1 MFLCFFFLMHL
12 FCLQLEKSAINKK
25 GGGDVNIAPNSDKE
39 AKLDN
44 SSDPNKLSEELLKC
58 LMSIFSQMSLSEKS
72 EEEQSTSTSVSG
84 SSSICSDSS
93 DSGDPYGIL
102 DFGKRDIGS
111 YKNFIVVEGSSF
123 NPNLVGESSLPR
135 RRLK

>member
-1 MFLCFFFLMHL
+1 MHL
-12 FCLQLEKSAINKK
+12 FCFQVEKSAINKK
-25 GGGDVNIAPNSDKE
+25 GGGNVNTAPNSDKE

-44 SSDPNKLSEELLKC
+44 SSDPNKLSEEILKC
-58 LMSIFSQMSLSEKS
+58 LMSIFSLMSLSEKS

-84 SSSICSDSS
+84 SSSTSSDSC

-111 YKNFIVVEGSSF
+111 YKNFIVVDGSSF
-123 NPNLVGESSLPR
+123 NPNSVGESSLPTR
-135 RRLK
+135 SLK